1 MKEVAPDGELQIIK
15 NAGEPEFP
23 IGPTSPLYRV
33 RPVNHIFT
41 KIRGR
46 ARLLGASS
54 SRHSAAERQCPA
66 SPRTEANAR
75 QVKPK
80 AGPHTITPCSS
91 ELMTNTELRCD

>member
-1 MKEVAPDGELQIIK
+1 METLAIFGF
-15 NAGEPEFP
+15 A
-23 IGPTSPLYRV
+23 RV

-66 SPRTEANAR
+66 SLRTEANAR

-80 AGPHTITPCSS
+80 AGRAHNHPV
-91 ELMTNTELRCD
+91 LV